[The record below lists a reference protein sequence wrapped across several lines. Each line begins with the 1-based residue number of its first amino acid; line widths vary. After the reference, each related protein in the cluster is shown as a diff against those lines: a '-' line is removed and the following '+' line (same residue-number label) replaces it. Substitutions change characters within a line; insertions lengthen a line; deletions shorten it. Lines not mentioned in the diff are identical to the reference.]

1 MIFYKCHG
9 AGNDFLVADNRGGDY
24 VLSADDVR
32 RLCDRHT
39 GFGADGLMLLENS
52 SEYDFRMVYYNPDG
66 STGMMC
72 GNGGRCIVAFAA
84 LSGIDS
90 FTFEAAD
97 GVHEARIISREGPRF
112 VVRLKMKDVSEI
124 RRVGDEGWF
133 LDTGTRHFV
142 RFVEDV
148 EAVDIASE
156 GPRYRYDARFAP
168 EGTNV
173 NFVSPKDGILKV
185 RTFEKGVEAETL
197 ACGTGIV
204 ASAVAAV
211 REGLVRK
218 GAAQADSC
226 TGGPY
231 DVTVHA
237 RIATLH
243 VAFRTDGGDSF
254 TDVWLEGPAEFIGKV
269 EPDGRLADDVLRFCG
284 KIQTA
289 Y

>member
-9 AGNDFLVADNRGGDY
+9 AGNDFLVADNRDGSY
-24 VLSADDVR
+24 VLSAADVR

-52 SEYDFRMVYYNPDG
+52 PEYDFRMVYYNPDG

-72 GNGGRCIVAFAA
+72 GNGGRCMVAFAA

-142 RFVEDV
+142 RFVEDA

-156 GPRYRYDARFAP
+156 GPRYRHDARFAP
-168 EGTNV
+168 EGANV
-173 NFVSPKDGILKV
+173 NFVSLEDGILKV

-204 ASAVAAV
+204 ASSVAAV
-211 REGLVRK
+211 RGGLVWK
-218 GAAQADSC
+218 GGMPAGSC
-226 TGGPY
+226 AGGFY
-231 DVTVHA
+231 DVTVQA
-237 RIATLH
+237 RISTLH

-269 EPDGRLADDVLRFCG
+269 EPGSLLSDDAG
-284 KIQTA
+284 
-289 Y
+289 

>member
-24 VLSADDVR
+24 VLAAGDVR

-52 SEYDFRMVYYNPDG
+52 PEYDFRMVYYNPDG

-97 GVHEARIISREGPRF
+97 GVHEARIISREGQRF
-112 VVRLKMKDVSEI
+112 VVRLKMKDVSEL
-124 RRVGDEGWF
+124 RSVGNEGWF

-156 GPRYRYDARFAP
+156 GPRYRHDARFAP
-168 EGTNV
+168 EGANV
-173 NFVSPKDGILKV
+173 NFVSPEDGILKV

-218 GAAQADSC
+218 SAVQADSC
-226 TGGPY
+226 TGWRY
-231 DVTVHA
+231 DVTVQA

-243 VAFRTDGGDSF
+243 VAFRTDGGSSF
-254 TDVWLEGPAEFIGKV
+254 TDVWLEGPVEFIGKV
-269 EPDGRLADDVLRFCG
+269 EPDDGLADDVLRFCG
-284 KIQTA
+284 KI
-289 Y
+289 

>member
-9 AGNDFLVADNRGGDY
+9 AGNDFLVADNRDGSY
-24 VLSADDVR
+24 VLSADTVR
-32 RLCDRHT
+32 ELCDRHT

-52 SEYDFRMVYYNPDG
+52 PEYDFRMVFYNPDG

-156 GPRYRYDARFAP
+156 GPRYRHDARFAP

-173 NFVSPKDGILKV
+173 NFVSPEDVILKV

-204 ASAVAAV
+204 ASAVAAF

-226 TGGPY
+226 TGGLY
-231 DVTVHA
+231 DVTVQA
-237 RIATLH
+237 RISTLH
-243 VAFRTDGGDSF
+243 VSFRTDGGDSF
-254 TDVWLEGPAEFIGKV
+254 TDVWLEGPAEFIGK
-269 EPDGRLADDVLRFCG
+269 
-284 KIQTA
+284 IQTD
-289 Y
+289 YQSKKGF